1 MVPLNDL
8 HEDDLHQQSNNAYNT
23 KAIWL

>member
-1 MVPLNDL
+1 LNDL
-8 HEDDLHQQSNNAYNT
+8 HEDDLHQQSNNAYNS